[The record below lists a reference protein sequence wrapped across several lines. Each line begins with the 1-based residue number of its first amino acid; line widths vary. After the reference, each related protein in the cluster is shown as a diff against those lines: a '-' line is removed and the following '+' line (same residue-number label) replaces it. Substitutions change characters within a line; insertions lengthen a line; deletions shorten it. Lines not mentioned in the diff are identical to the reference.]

1 MTNAVE
7 SQNNITA
14 KQGLLE
20 SVMFATLTTVPY
32 CVFFFINVTMLFTLR
47 SETVFRETS
56 RYILLFNLLFADTVQ
71 MALSQLS
78 YLLAACTIWLT
89 YPVCGVLTMLANLTN
104 LISLFTLV
112 VMSLERFVA
121 VCYPLRHSTIITIRN
136 TEVAI
141 FVVWTFNSL
150 NILIQVILL
159 SDFPFEDLET
169 LQMKDF
175 CTRER
180 MLLGPMSVVYHKTS
194 TYFVFVS
201 VVVVVTSSYIGVIIA
216 ARSASTNKASAQK
229 ARNTLLLHLVQ
240 VGLMILSSLY
250 IPVAIAISKFLN
262 RLIFLRI
269 VNVIYVC
276 IVIFPRCLSSLIYGI
291 RDQTIRPVLICHLC
305 CGLKLLID
313 PAKAK
318 FST

>member
-14 KQGLLE
+14 KLGLLE
-20 SVMFATLTTVPY
+20 SVMFATLTTVTC
-32 CVFFFINVTMLFTLR
+32 CVFLFINVTMLFTLR
-47 SETVFRETS
+47 SKTVFRETS

-104 LISLFTLV
+104 AISPLTLV

-136 TEVAI
+136 TAVAV

-150 NILIQVILL
+150 NVLTGLILL
-159 SDFPFEDLET
+159 LEFPFEDLET

-180 MLLGPMSVVYHKTS
+180 MLLGPMSVVYDKAY

-229 ARNTLLLHLVQ
+229 ARNTLLLHLLQ
-240 VGLMILSSLY
+240 VGLSILSSIY
-250 IPVAIAISKFLN
+250 IPFVLAISKFLN
-262 RLIFLRI
+262 RLIMLRI
-269 VNVIYVC
+269 VIVIYVC

-291 RDQTIRPVLICHLC
+291 RDQTIRPFLICHLC
-305 CGLKLLID
+305 CGLKRLRN
-313 PAKAK
+313 PAKTK